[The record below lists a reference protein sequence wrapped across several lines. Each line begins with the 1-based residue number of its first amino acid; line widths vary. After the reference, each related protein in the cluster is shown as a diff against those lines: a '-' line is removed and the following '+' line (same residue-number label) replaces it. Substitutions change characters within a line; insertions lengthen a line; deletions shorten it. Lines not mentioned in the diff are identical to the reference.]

1 MGQEDRTAFV
11 KRLSFRTR
19 LFAILTLFALLP
31 ATLLA
36 VAVGITAWQALPQ
49 VSAGQAWERVAAT
62 GRAAADVLRDAS
74 LSDNQRA
81 LLSAHERE
89 LASSV
94 TQARRLEFVVARAAT
109 LTAVIVVA
117 LLGVLWLA
125 ASRVAGHLSRQ
136 LSRPIDEL
144 VEWAAMIE
152 KDQALPPAVAR
163 GAPEFGV
170 LRNRVRAMSH
180 ELASSRARSREAER
194 AIAFRETA
202 RRVAHELKNPL
213 TPMQFAIAQIKRG
226 LADSGAVREPLRV
239 LEEETAR
246 LERMARSFSQFGRLP
261 EGPRSAVDVGD
272 LVSRAAQTAVPSGV
286 DVRLEIDEQ
295 TPEVLGRFDA
305 LERAVVN
312 VVVNAV
318 EACGPDAR
326 IALRARPGAL
336 ADQPA
341 AVIEVED
348 NGCGIA
354 PERLADVW
362 EPYVT
367 DKVQGTGLGLAIA
380 RQTVLDHAGQVSVDS
395 ARGRGTTIRFTLPA
409 APPPNA

>member
-1 MGQEDRTAFV
+1 
-11 KRLSFRTR
+11 
-19 LFAILTLFALLP
+19 
-31 ATLLA
+31 
-36 VAVGITAWQALPQ
+36 
-49 VSAGQAWERVAAT
+49 
-62 GRAAADVLRDAS
+62 
-74 LSDNQRA
+74 
-81 LLSAHERE
+81 
-89 LASSV
+89 
-94 TQARRLEFVVARAAT
+94 
-109 LTAVIVVA
+109 
-117 LLGVLWLA
+117 
-125 ASRVAGHLSRQ
+125 
-136 LSRPIDEL
+136 
-144 VEWAAMIE
+144 
-152 KDQALPPAVAR
+152 
-163 GAPEFGV
+163 
-170 LRNRVRAMSH
+170 
-180 ELASSRARSREAER
+180 
-194 AIAFRETA
+194 
-202 RRVAHELKNPL
+202 
-213 TPMQFAIAQIKRG
+213 
-226 LADSGAVREPLRV
+226 
-239 LEEETAR
+239 
-246 LERMARSFSQFGRLP
+246 
-261 EGPRSAVDVGD
+261 
-272 LVSRAAQTAVPSGV
+272 
-286 DVRLEIDEQ
+286 LEIDEQ